1 MAYDYWW
8 GYTAAQIELMAIDQP
23 VVQYSKKDLKNSGV
37 PSKKK
42 MEDIAKKWEREKA
55 GRKSYVGRE
64 VSLSELLSNTKEE
77 DNGK

>member
-1 MAYDYWW
+1 MAV
-8 GYTAAQIELMAIDQP
+8 DQP
-23 VVQYSKKDLKNSGV
+23 MVQYSKKDLKDGKL
-37 PSKKK
+37 PSKRK
-42 MEDIAKKWEREKA
+42 MEEIARKWEIEKA